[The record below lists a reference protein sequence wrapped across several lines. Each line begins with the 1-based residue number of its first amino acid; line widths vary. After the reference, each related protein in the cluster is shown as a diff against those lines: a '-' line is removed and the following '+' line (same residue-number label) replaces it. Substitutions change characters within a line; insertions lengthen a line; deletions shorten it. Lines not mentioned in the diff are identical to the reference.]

1 MVAAALK
8 CKLSLLWDLPR
19 CKLHFPTSP
28 PKKGGGRQKCIITFL
43 TYQKMMKKKK
53 YSLHFDGGESPK
65 TVSYI

>member
-43 TYQKMMKKKK
+43 TYQKMMKKKCIP
-53 YSLHFDGGESPK
+53 YILTGGSPPK
-65 TVSYI
+65 P